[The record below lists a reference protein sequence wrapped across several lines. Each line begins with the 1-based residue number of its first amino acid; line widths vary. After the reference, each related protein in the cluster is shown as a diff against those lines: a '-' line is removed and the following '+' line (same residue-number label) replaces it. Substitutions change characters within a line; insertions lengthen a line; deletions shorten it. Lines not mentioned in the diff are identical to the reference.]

1 MKTKRIHAIES
12 YINENQ
18 AASIDELSDYFN
30 VSINTIRRDIT
41 VLADMNKVKKVYG
54 GVKAVDS
61 SITQAV
67 DYSKRNIEHY
77 EEKIHIAKKAA
88 KRIKAHDVVYLDT
101 GTTTVHILDYVDTE
115 LPFTIISNSL
125 DIINKASVFKNVSLF
140 IIGEQFKFRTR
151 SFIGIESNNL
161 IEKFNIDKAFM
172 AATGVDI
179 KNGLSNAELEENI
192 IKKLI
197 VSRSKYVYALVDHTK
212 MGRSTL
218 LTFMECAELDT
229 LITDKTPSQE
239 FVDFLKSANVTIET

>member
-1 MKTKRIHAIES
+1 M
-12 YINENQ
+12 
-18 AASIDELSDYFN
+18 
-30 VSINTIRRDIT
+30 
-41 VLADMNKVKKVYG
+41 
-54 GVKAVDS
+54 
-61 SITQAV
+61 
-67 DYSKRNIEHY
+67 
-77 EEKIHIAKKAA
+77 
-88 KRIKAHDVVYLDT
+88 
-101 GTTTVHILDYVDTE
+101 
-115 LPFTIISNSL
+115 
-125 DIINKASVFKNVSLF
+125 SLF

-197 VSRSKYVYALVDHTK
+197 VSRSKYVYALADHTK